1 MWQQWPVW
9 ESVPGVGGRHGPG
22 HWLLRRGSEAGCRL
36 ARRLP
41 ASGTV
46 SPRWPSAMDF
56 QPPYFPPPFPGAQGP
71 NPTGDVFSQHLAT
84 DPYQQYAVS
93 CPEQKPRAFK
103 GSHSCCC
110 KENSTCQISI
120 DQRKHLSIPPTLV
133 LKTSKYFPSWE
144 LTLCLLRQACRA
156 VGSATRMTACG
167 GMRTP
172 GSSSRRPPSST
183 STGAGRP

>member
-110 KENSTCQISI
+110 KEKPNSTCQISL

-133 LKTSKYFPSWE
+133 LKTSKYSWDPA
-144 LTLCLLRQACRA
+144 LTLYLRRACRA
-156 VGSATRMTACG
+156 AGSATPTTA
-167 GMRTP
+167 
-172 GSSSRRPPSST
+172 
-183 STGAGRP
+183 

>member
-1 MWQQWPVW
+1 MAATAPAIG
-9 ESVPGVGGRHGPG
+9 SCGAGV
-22 HWLLRRGSEAGCRL
+22 RL

-93 CPEQKPRAFK
+93 SPEQMPQAFE
-103 GSHSCCC
+103 GSHSCSSKNHILAKQILT
-110 KENSTCQISI
+110 KENT
-120 DQRKHLSIPPTLV
+120 
-133 LKTSKYFPSWE
+133 
-144 LTLCLLRQACRA
+144 
-156 VGSATRMTACG
+156 
-167 GMRTP
+167 
-172 GSSSRRPPSST
+172 
-183 STGAGRP
+183 